1 MTNFIQSAQKAAPR
15 QTEEANDSL
24 ARLLAQRV
32 ANVRE
37 GATNTFKKGMM
48 SIRAKTFVLY
58 LTSVC
63 DVFCFVQCC

>member
-37 GATNTFKKGMM
+37 GATNTCIKGM
-48 SIRAKTFVLY
+48 KTFHLY
-58 LTSVC
+58 VTSVC